1 MTKHLAR
8 YEQFLRITTL
18 LDILSASH
26 GPLDDSTL
34 ISSLKDR
41 LGLSR
46 LSSRTLHRD
55 CNFLITCGYPIEHAP
70 LPGTR
75 HYGWRL
81 DAAAMANRKIPS
93 EPLTILELAAFTVSR
108 EILRSF
114 EGTLLWTGMES
125 LRSKL
130 ERDLPAA
137 FLEQAAEA
145 RRIFRVADPASAR
158 SADRPRLLSALST
171 AISECREIEI
181 EELDDGAAEPVLRRL
196 RPAALVIDPPK
207 IQLAAWDPGPKEA
220 DPAADPPM
228 LIDLERIARAKPLET
243 TFEPKPFDSADFD
256 VG

>member
-70 LPGTR
+70 LPGNR

-125 LRSKL
+125 LRSK
-130 ERDLPAA
+130 
-137 FLEQAAEA
+137 
-145 RRIFRVADPASAR
+145 
-158 SADRPRLLSALST
+158 
-171 AISECREIEI
+171 
-181 EELDDGAAEPVLRRL
+181 
-196 RPAALVIDPPK
+196 
-207 IQLAAWDPGPKEA
+207 
-220 DPAADPPM
+220 
-228 LIDLERIARAKPLET
+228 
-243 TFEPKPFDSADFD
+243 
-256 VG
+256 

>member
-70 LPGTR
+70 LPGNR

-145 RRIFRVADPASAR
+145 RRIFRVATPASAR

-196 RPAALVIDPPK
+196 RPAALVIDPPR

-243 TFEPKPFDSADFD
+243 TFEPKPFDIADFD